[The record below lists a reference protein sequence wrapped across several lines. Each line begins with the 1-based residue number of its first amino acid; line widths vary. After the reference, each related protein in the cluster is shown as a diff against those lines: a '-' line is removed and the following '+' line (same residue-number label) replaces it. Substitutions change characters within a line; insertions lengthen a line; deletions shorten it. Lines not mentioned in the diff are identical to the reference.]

1 MKLSQSMRTSSSYYD
16 LGNNR
21 QSQSS
26 ETQASTSPSSDRYA
40 AVVLPDIRSLSREET
55 KGSSSRGFL
64 RFPPDLMRQ
73 VLMKSNEG
81 AAMVSAK
88 EHGQTADQKQ
98 NNFRLLREQ
107 PVPQGTAMLKK
118 AAEIVAE
125 RNKELALLGA
135 FTATTNVSSPPNKS
149 YFWSGN
155 TFKDG
160 DMIHSAMMT
169 AQSIARKSNGITL
182 EMTEGGHQ
190 LDNYS
195 GESNSFLYLKERF
208 KYANPTDTSPPG
220 YAPHKELIEKGV
232 ANGSVDMLKQTG
244 MDKTGATTFI
254 PTDKVPAANMLWDNL
269 SMRYANQVSGKTV
282 AVHAMSKD
290 DPYNQDPAYLANTWN
305 TKERPI
311 LERNGINIKELHS
324 EDLKSEL
331 VGLSNGTNINWEGT
345 GGYRGNLS

>member
-21 QSQSS
+21 QSQRS

-55 KGSSSRGFL
+55 KGSSSRGLL

-73 VLMKSNEG
+73 VLTNSNEG
-81 AAMVSAK
+81 AGVVVAK
-88 EHGQTADQKQ
+88 GHGQAADQKQ
-98 NNFRLLREQ
+98 DNFRLLREQ
-107 PVPQGTAMLKK
+107 PVPQGSAMLKK

-125 RNKELALLGA
+125 RNKELAALGA
-135 FTATTNVSSPPNKS
+135 FTATASVSSPPDKS

-155 TFKDG
+155 TFKEG
-160 DMIHSAMMT
+160 DMIHSAKMT
-169 AQSIARKSNGITL
+169 ALSIARKSDGVTL

-190 LDNYS
+190 LENYS
-195 GESNSFLYLKERF
+195 GEPNSSLYLKERF
-208 KYANPTDTSPPG
+208 KYASPTVSSPPG

-232 ANGSVDMLKQTG
+232 ANGGVDMLKQTG
-244 MDKTGATTFI
+244 MNKTGATTYI
-254 PTDKVPAANMLWDNL
+254 PTDKVSAENMLWDNL

-290 DPYNQDPAYLANTWN
+290 APYNQDPVYLANTWN

-311 LERNGINIKELHS
+311 LERNGVTIKELYS
-324 EDLKSEL
+324 ENLKGEL
-331 VGLSNGTNINWEGT
+331 VGPSSGEHIDWEGT